1 MSKEVHAVDLDCTLA
16 HYQTGDLEKYGP
28 QKIGSAV
35 EEMVKKVKA
44 WRAAGEEVFIFTA
57 RVNPGDDTFK
67 EGMNATLSYLA
78 IAAWCK
84 AHLGEILPITHEKS
98 KRFSVIHDD
107 RADQVIPN
115 TGVSVT
121 ELMGATK

>member
-1 MSKEVHAVDLDCTLA
+1 MPKQVHAVDFDATLA
-16 HYQTGDLEKYGP
+16 EYDHWRGP
-28 QKIGSAV
+28 DHLGSPIA
-35 EEMVKKVKA
+35 EMVKRIKA

-67 EGMNATLSYLA
+67 EAMNATLSYLS
-78 IAAWCK
+78 IAAWSK
-84 AHLGEILPITHEKS
+84 ANLGEILPITHEKS
-98 KRFSVIHDD
+98 KRFTVFHDD
-107 RADQVIPN
+107 RADQIIPN